1 MNEPLP
7 RRAGTEDEAARA
19 AEDAALVARMAKG
32 DQAAFGA
39 LYDRHASML
48 MAIGVRMLKSALDA
62 EDLVHDV
69 LLEAWR
75 RSETFD
81 PERGTVRVWLAMR
94 MRSRALDRI
103 RSKKRVSHVPLEQTD
118 GSREERAVETSP
130 DAAESLAVRGA
141 LEALSEDQRAV
152 LMLGYFQGMS
162 SSEISKSLGIPLGTV
177 KSRVAAAMKKMR
189 AALSEESV
197 P

>member
-1 MNEPLP
+1 M
-7 RRAGTEDEAARA
+7 
-19 AEDAALVARMAKG
+19 
-32 DQAAFGA
+32 
-39 LYDRHASML
+39 
-48 MAIGVRMLKSALDA
+48 
-62 EDLVHDV
+62 
-69 LLEAWR
+69 
-75 RSETFD
+75 
-81 PERGTVRVWLAMR
+81 
-94 MRSRALDRI
+94 
-103 RSKKRVSHVPLEQTD
+103 
-118 GSREERAVETSP
+118 ETSP